1 MDYYDTDKILT
12 YLTQSGVNGVN
23 FAPSREEWTKLCWAL
38 KTLNYGVE
46 TFAQIS
52 FCSERESRAKWLSE
66 RNFKMDEDKAKG
78 VIIGL
83 CKSAGIDLTPF
94 RNDNPNTPKWG
105 KVGLSGVSGVSGVN
119 SAITDFAGIPTEDT
133 AEALPPI
140 YVEPDTVSRMEGNKE
155 KTTLYNF
162 LCGLFPSDEVSK
174 VFSRYRVG
182 GTKHFGTTPGYASA
196 FPFINSEGNCVDVHL
211 QPYDEDGH
219 RWKKTE
225 QHPFTQHW
233 QLAKQ
238 KKSDRRAPWCLFG
251 EHLLR
256 DNPTAPIG
264 IVESEKTA
272 LICALYFPRYIW
284 LATASLSNLN
294 ARRCQAVRERDIYIF
309 PDSDGVAKWRERAT
323 ALHKEGFKI
332 FFCSEIISR
341 WATNPKDDLGDIVLT
356 HIKTESR

>member
-1 MDYYDTDKILT
+1 MDYYDTDRIVT
-12 YLTQSGVNGVN
+12 YLTQSGVNGN
-23 FAPSREEWTKLCWAL
+23 GIAPSREEWTKLCWAL

-52 FCSERESRAKWLSE
+52 FCSEKESRDKWKSE
-66 RNFKMDEDKAKG
+66 RNFRMDEDKAKG
-78 VIIGL
+78 VIVGL

-94 RNDNPNTPKWG
+94 RVGGNAPKWG
-105 KVGLSGVSGVSGVN
+105 KVGLSGVSGVN
-119 SAITDFAGIPTEDT
+119 SAREDFAGIPTEDT
-133 AEALPPI
+133 APALPPI

-155 KTTLYNF
+155 KTTLFNF
-162 LCGLFPSDEVSK
+162 LCDLFPSDEVRG

-182 GTKHFGTTPGYASA
+182 GTTHFGTTPGMASA

-284 LATASLSNLN
+284 LATQSLTNLN
-294 ARRCQAVRERDIYIF
+294 ARRCQAVRNRDVYVF
-309 PDSDGVAKWRERAT
+309 PDRDGMARWREKAT
-323 ALHKEGFKI
+323 ALHNEGFRI
-332 FFCSEIISR
+332 FFCGEIITR
-341 WATNPKDDLGDIVLT
+341 RATNPKDDLGDIVLNDL
-356 HIKTESR
+356 KTASR

>member
-1 MDYYDTDKILT
+1 MDYYDTDRIIRH
-12 YLTQSGVNGVN
+12 LTQSTTEI
-23 FAPSREEWTKLCWAL
+23 APSREEWTKLCWAL

-52 FCSERESRAKWLSE
+52 LCSEKESRDKWNSE
-66 RNFKMDEDKAKG
+66 RNFRMDEDKAKG
-78 VIIGL
+78 VIVGL

-94 RNDNPNTPKWG
+94 RVNNPSTFAPRRPT
-105 KVGLSGVSGVSGVN
+105 
-119 SAITDFAGIPTEDT
+119 AREDFAGIPTEDT
-133 AEALPPI
+133 APALPPI

-162 LCGLFPSDEVSK
+162 LCGLFPSDEVRE

-182 GTKHFGTTPGYASA
+182 GTTHFGTTPGMASA
-196 FPFINSEGNCVDVHL
+196 FPFINSEGNCVDIHL

-233 QLAKQ
+233 EMAKR

-284 LATASLSNLN
+284 MATQSLTNLN
-294 ARRCQAVRERDIYIF
+294 ARRCQAVRDRDVYVF
-309 PDSDGVAKWRERAT
+309 PDRDGIAKWRERAT
-323 ALHKEGFKI
+323 ALHDEGFRI
-332 FFCSEIISR
+332 FFCGEIITR
-341 WATNPKDDLGDIVLT
+341 RAANPKDDLGDLVLSDLNRPKVT
-356 HIKTESR
+356 QPTQTDLKTENR